1 MKKSQQSGDTT
12 SQKDDLSLKG
22 FGVHIEYVD
31 GDHVSLGLLEP
42 TPSCRTWNAMSN
54 SKVEVTGILDQTT
67 QSVVVLFLGVGILWH
82 AFMIMPVSV
91 RENSKSG
98 IGPLA
103 TTRTRAVKSRMS
115 WKTARWAVFACLDSS
130 GVLRWSA
137 SYHPSVK

>member
-1 MKKSQQSGDTT
+1 
-12 SQKDDLSLKG
+12 
-22 FGVHIEYVD
+22 
-31 GDHVSLGLLEP
+31 
-42 TPSCRTWNAMSN
+42 MSN

-67 QSVVVLFLGVGILWH
+67 QSVIVLFLGVGILWH

-115 WKTARWAVFACLDSS
+115 WKTALKNLTAEGPVNQGDIKGGRCRSLLCVTASWGDESLGCLKIWPQPRFRLSFSS
-130 GVLRWSA
+130 RCG
-137 SYHPSVK
+137 

>member
-1 MKKSQQSGDTT
+1 
-12 SQKDDLSLKG
+12 
-22 FGVHIEYVD
+22 
-31 GDHVSLGLLEP
+31 
-42 TPSCRTWNAMSN
+42 MSN

-67 QSVVVLFLGVGILWH
+67 QSVIVLFLGVGILWH

-115 WKTARWAVFACLDSS
+115 WKTARQQDCVMLPLTVSCAMWRLPIWNSIIF
-130 GVLRWSA
+130 RE
-137 SYHPSVK
+137 